1 MSAKLLFLQLTI
13 LLATAFSLPPSS
25 DPDSILVIGE
35 NEQTQTSHSRFIQSI
50 ASYGKQITY
59 KPAQASDFNLFTD
72 GEYTYDAII
81 LLCPTANL
89 KKTLPLHTLLRFIDS
104 GHSLYVTASSSYS
117 SYISSVVESIGVDLE
132 DRSKQM
138 TDHQNIFTS
147 LDTGDHTYIRAGG
160 RTESSYLFGD
170 AIKSPAS
177 EIIFSGPG
185 ATLFKDNELVDSVIW
200 GSGSSYATD
209 GKTLLRVPRASGT
222 SAVLAA
228 TLSTRTGSRATYWG
242 SFDTLSDKVFEIAD
256 NVHEQAMTALLAWTL
271 GMRGVLKANNLRYES
286 VDDSGDVRNEFRVK
300 DHIDVAVDIQ
310 VWDGFK
316 KHWLPFDID
325 DMQIEFV
332 MLNPWVRTRLNYTGN
347 DQGTYSTSFV
357 VPDQIGVYKFSIQY
371 FRAGLTPLSLEKVVP
386 IRPYL
391 HNEYERFIPMASPY
405 YAASFSMLIGV
416 FVMGIVLLFAE
427 ENPKQEKK
435 D

>member
-1 MSAKLLFLQLTI
+1 MSTKLLLLQLAI
-13 LLATAFSLPPSS
+13 FLATALSLSSSS
-25 DPDSILVIGE
+25 DGNSILVVGDT
-35 NEQTQTSHSRFIQSI
+35 EQTQTSHSRFIQSI
-50 ASYGKQITY
+50 ESYGKHVTFQS
-59 KPAQASDFNLFTD
+59 AQSSDFNLFTD
-72 GEYTYDAII
+72 GQYTYNAII

-117 SYISSVVESIGVDLE
+117 SYISSVIESIGVDLE
-132 DRSKQM
+132 DRSKQI
-138 TDHQNIFTS
+138 TDHQNIFTP

-170 AIKSPAS
+170 AINSAAS
-177 EIIFSGPG
+177 EIVFSGPG

-209 GKTLLRVPRASGT
+209 GKNLLSVPRASGI

-228 TLSTRTGSRATYWG
+228 SLSTRTGSRATYWG
-242 SFDTLSDKVFEIAD
+242 SFDALSNKVFETAG
-256 NVHEQAMTALLAWTL
+256 NVHEQAMTNLLAWTL
-271 GMRGVLKANNLRYES
+271 GMRGVLKTSNLRYES

-300 DHIDVAVDIQ
+300 DRIDVSIDVQ

-316 KHWLPFDID
+316 KQWLPFQVDDI
-325 DMQIEFV
+325 QIEFV

-347 DQGTYSTSFV
+347 EKGTYSTSFV
-357 VPDQIGVYKFSIQY
+357 VPDQIGIYKFNIQY
-371 FRAGLTPLSLEKVVP
+371 FRPGLTPLNVEKVVP

-416 FVMGIVLLFAE
+416 FIMGIVLLFAE